1 VQIAVNTVLE
11 PTAGDALV
19 VLIEHDTLPGG
30 DAPACQARLI
40 PAGALMAEALLAL
53 TK

>member
-11 PTAGDALV
+11 PAAGDALV
-19 VLIEHDTLPGG
+19 EASEHDTLPGG
-30 DAPACQARLI
+30 DALACQARLI
-40 PAGALMAEALLAL
+40 PAGALMAEPLLAL